1 MDTKQIRQLLREGL
15 PAGQAGASV
24 VLLEEGLRPLV
35 VRELIL
41 ADERAPDETP
51 EEVPIASRWPKG
63 RTVHDGPPKR
73 LQPPSETEPSRPA
86 SPERRRGESDQILER
101 LNKEIQALKA
111 EIAQQEEGTAQ
122 EEGIH

>member
-1 MDTKQIRQLLREGL
+1 MDTKQIRQLLRE
-15 PAGQAGASV
+15 GASV

-35 VRELIL
+35 VRELVL

-73 LQPPSETEPSRPA
+73 LQPPSETEPSR
-86 SPERRRGESDQILER
+86 SDQILER